1 MAQRR
6 NVTMQ
11 NKTVVYLLALA
22 AFLIGTIEYIIT
34 GIIQMVA
41 HDLHVTTSTAG
52 LLVTSLALSAAIG
65 APIVIALTINMDRRK
80 ILTWTLIIFILS
92 NFITSI
98 SHSFEMVMITRV
110 LQGISGGTA
119 IVVAMA
125 VATRL
130 VEREKKG
137 TAIGI
142 ILMGLSSSLVLGV
155 PIGTFLS
162 SMIGWKALF
171 AAIGVITLIPLIVVY
186 RRIPSMKEQEPVTL
200 RMQLSILKDK
210 RILLAVAVTLFY
222 VGGYSTLFTYLT
234 PFLQKSAN
242 LSITE
247 ISGILLLAG
256 ICSFLGSSLGGMAA
270 DKKGPIFT
278 IFSGIILQ
286 IMMLMLLAFVTGNL
300 VVMVAVIMIWMI
312 ATWSTSP
319 AQQLYLVT
327 LVPKSPDIALS
338 VNTSFIQFGFALGSG
353 LGGIVLNGTSVLNLS
368 WLSAGTVFLALLM
381 TILMVAFDRF
391 SQHKRLKL
399 LTQIQSII

>member
-1 MAQRR
+1 MK
-6 NVTMQ
+6 
-11 NKTVVYLLALA
+11 NKAVVYLLALA

-41 HDLHVTTSTAG
+41 DDLQVTTSAAG

-65 APIVIALTINMDRRK
+65 APIVIALTINIDRRK
-80 ILTWTLIIFILS
+80 ILSWMLIIFTLS
-92 NFITSI
+92 NIITSV
-98 SHSFEMVMITRV
+98 SHSFEMVLMTRV

-130 VEREKKG
+130 VEREKRG

-171 AAIGVITLIPLIVVY
+171 AAIGLITLIPLIVVY

-200 RMQLSILKDK
+200 GMQLSILKDK
-210 RILLAVAVTLFY
+210 RILLAVTVTLFY

-234 PFLQKSAN
+234 PFLQESAN

-256 ICSFLGSSLGGMAA
+256 ICSFLGSSLGGVAA
-270 DKKGPIFT
+270 DKKGPTFT

-286 IMMLMLLAFVTGNL
+286 IIMLMLLAFVTGNL

-353 LGGIVLNGTSVLNLS
+353 LGGLVLSRTSILNLS
-368 WLSAGTVFLALLM
+368 WISAGTVLLALLM
-381 TILMVAFDRF
+381 TVFMVAFDRI
-391 SQHKRLKL
+391 SQQKSLKVME
-399 LTQIQSII
+399 QGR

>member
-1 MAQRR
+1 MK
-6 NVTMQ
+6 

-41 HDLHVTTSTAG
+41 DDLHVTTSAAG

-80 ILTWTLIIFILS
+80 ILSWMLIIFILS
-92 NFITSI
+92 NFITSV
-98 SHSFEMVMITRV
+98 SHSFEMVMMTRI

-130 VEREKKG
+130 VEREKRG

-162 SMIGWKALF
+162 IMIGWKALF
-171 AAIGVITLIPLIVVY
+171 ATIGLITLIPLIVVY

-200 RMQLSILKDK
+200 GMQLSILKDK

-234 PFLQKSAN
+234 PFLQASAN

-256 ICSFLGSSLGGMAA
+256 ICSFLGSSLGGIAA

-286 IMMLMLLAFVTGNL
+286 IIMLMLLAFVTGNL

-353 LGGIVLNGTSVLNLS
+353 VGGIVLSETSILNLS
-368 WLSAGTVFLALLM
+368 WISAGTVFLALLM

-391 SQHKRLKL
+391 SQHKSLKVIE
-399 LTQIQSII
+399 QGS

>member
-1 MAQRR
+1 MK
-6 NVTMQ
+6 
-11 NKTVVYLLALA
+11 NKAVVYLLALA

-41 HDLHVTTSTAG
+41 DDLQVTTSAAG

-65 APIVIALTINMDRRK
+65 APIVIALTINIDRRK
-80 ILTWTLIIFILS
+80 ILSWMLIIFTLS
-92 NFITSI
+92 NIITSV
-98 SHSFEMVMITRV
+98 SHSFEMVLMTRV

-130 VEREKKG
+130 VEREKRG

-171 AAIGVITLIPLIVVY
+171 AAIGLITLIPLIVVY

-200 RMQLSILKDK
+200 GMQLSILKDK

-234 PFLQKSAN
+234 PFLQESAN
-242 LSITE
+242 LSITK

-256 ICSFLGSSLGGMAA
+256 ICSFLGSSLGGVAA
-270 DKKGPIFT
+270 DKKGPTFT

-286 IMMLMLLAFVTGNL
+286 IIMLMLLAFVSGNL

-353 LGGIVLNGTSVLNLS
+353 LGGVVLSKTSILNLS
-368 WLSAGTVFLALLM
+368 WISAGTVLLALLM

-391 SQHKRLKL
+391 SQSKSLKVIE
-399 LTQIQSII
+399 QGR

>member
-1 MAQRR
+1 MK
-6 NVTMQ
+6 
-11 NKTVVYLLALA
+11 NKAVVYLLALA

-41 HDLHVTTSTAG
+41 DDLQVTTSAAG

-65 APIVIALTINMDRRK
+65 APIVIALTINIDRRK
-80 ILTWTLIIFILS
+80 ILSWMLIIFTLS
-92 NFITSI
+92 NIITSV
-98 SHSFEMVMITRV
+98 SHSFEMVLMTRV

-130 VEREKKG
+130 VEREKRG

-171 AAIGVITLIPLIVVY
+171 AAIGLITLIPLIVVY

-200 RMQLSILKDK
+200 GMQLSILKDK

-234 PFLQKSAN
+234 PFLQESAN

-256 ICSFLGSSLGGMAA
+256 ICSFLGSSLGGVAA

-286 IMMLMLLAFVTGNL
+286 IIMLMLLAFVTGNL
-300 VVMVAVIMIWMI
+300 VIMVAVIMIWMI

-353 LGGIVLNGTSVLNLS
+353 LGGLVLSRTSLLNLS
-368 WLSAGTVFLALLM
+368 WISAGTVLLALLM
-381 TILMVAFDRF
+381 TILMVAFDRI
-391 SQHKRLKL
+391 SQHKSLKVMEHGR
-399 LTQIQSII
+399 

>member
-1 MAQRR
+1 MK
-6 NVTMQ
+6 

-41 HDLHVTTSTAG
+41 DDLHVTTSAAG

-65 APIVIALTINMDRRK
+65 APIVIALTINIDRKK
-80 ILTWTLIIFILS
+80 ILSWMLMIFILS
-92 NFITSI
+92 NVITSV
-98 SHSFEMVMITRV
+98 SHSFEMVMMTRI

-130 VEREKKG
+130 VEREKRG

-171 AAIGVITLIPLIVVY
+171 AAIGLITLIPLIVVY

-234 PFLQKSAN
+234 PFLQASAN

-286 IMMLMLLAFVTGNL
+286 IMMLMLLSFVTGNL

-353 LGGIVLNGTSVLNLS
+353 VGGIVLSETSILNLS
-368 WLSAGTVFLALLM
+368 WISAGTVLLALLM

-391 SQHKRLKL
+391 SQRKSLKMIE
-399 LTQIQSII
+399 QGS

>member
-1 MAQRR
+1 MK
-6 NVTMQ
+6 

-41 HDLHVTTSTAG
+41 HDLHITTSTAG

-98 SHSFEMVMITRV
+98 SHSYEMVMITRI

-130 VEREKKG
+130 VEREKRG

-353 LGGIVLNGTSVLNLS
+353 LGGIVLSRTSILHLS
-368 WLSAGTVFLALLM
+368 WISAGTVLLALLM
-381 TILMVAFDRF
+381 TVLMVAFDRI
-391 SQHKRLKL
+391 SQQKSLKVIE
-399 LTQIQSII
+399 QGR

>member
-1 MAQRR
+1 MK
-6 NVTMQ
+6 

-41 HDLHVTTSTAG
+41 DDLHVTTSAAG

-65 APIVIALTINMDRRK
+65 APIVIALTINIDRRK
-80 ILTWTLIIFILS
+80 ILSWMLIIFILS
-92 NFITSI
+92 NFITSV
-98 SHSFEMVMITRV
+98 SHSFEMVMMTRI

-130 VEREKKG
+130 VEREKRG

-171 AAIGVITLIPLIVVY
+171 AAIGLITLIPLIVVY

-234 PFLQKSAN
+234 PFLQASAN

-286 IMMLMLLAFVTGNL
+286 IIMLLLLSFVTGNL

-353 LGGIVLNGTSVLNLS
+353 VGGIVLSETSILNLS
-368 WLSAGTVFLALLM
+368 WISAGTVFLALLM

-391 SQHKRLKL
+391 SQRKSLKMIE
-399 LTQIQSII
+399 QGS

>member
-1 MAQRR
+1 MK
-6 NVTMQ
+6 

-80 ILTWTLIIFILS
+80 ILTWALIIFILS

-98 SHSFEMVMITRV
+98 SHSFEMVMITRI

-130 VEREKKG
+130 VEREKRG

-353 LGGIVLNGTSVLNLS
+353 LGGIVLSRTSILHLS
-368 WLSAGTVFLALLM
+368 WISAGTVLLALLM
-381 TILMVAFDRF
+381 TILMVAFDRIF
-391 SQHKRLKL
+391 QQKSLKVIE
-399 LTQIQSII
+399 QGR

>member
-1 MAQRR
+1 MK
-6 NVTMQ
+6 
-11 NKTVVYLLALA
+11 NKAVVYLLALA

-41 HDLHVTTSTAG
+41 DDLQVTTSAAG

-65 APIVIALTINMDRRK
+65 APIVIALTINIDRRK
-80 ILTWTLIIFILS
+80 ILSWMLIIFTLS
-92 NFITSI
+92 NIITSV
-98 SHSFEMVMITRV
+98 SHSFEMVLMTRV

-130 VEREKKG
+130 VEREKRG

-171 AAIGVITLIPLIVVY
+171 AAIGLITLIPLIVVY

-200 RMQLSILKDK
+200 GMQLSILKDK

-234 PFLQKSAN
+234 PFLQESAN

-256 ICSFLGSSLGGMAA
+256 ICSFLGSSLGGIAA

-286 IMMLMLLAFVTGNL
+286 IIMLMLLAFVTGNL

-353 LGGIVLNGTSVLNLS
+353 LGGLVLSRTSILHLS
-368 WLSAGTVFLALLM
+368 WISAGTVLLALLM
-381 TILMVAFDRF
+381 TILMVAFDRI
-391 SQHKRLKL
+391 SQQKSLKVME
-399 LTQIQSII
+399 QGR

>member
-98 SHSFEMVMITRV
+98 SHSFEMVMITRI

-130 VEREKKG
+130 VEREKRG

-234 PFLQKSAN
+234 PFLQASAN

-353 LGGIVLNGTSVLNLS
+353 LGGIVLSRTSILHLS
-368 WLSAGTVFLALLM
+368 WISAGTVLLALLM
-381 TILMVAFDRF
+381 TILMVAFDRI
-391 SQHKRLKL
+391 SQQKSLKVIE
-399 LTQIQSII
+399 QGR

>member
-1 MAQRR
+1 MK
-6 NVTMQ
+6 
-11 NKTVVYLLALA
+11 NKAVVYLLALA

-41 HDLHVTTSTAG
+41 DDLQVTTSAAG

-65 APIVIALTINMDRRK
+65 APIVIALTINIDRRK
-80 ILTWTLIIFILS
+80 ILSWMLIIFTLS
-92 NFITSI
+92 NIITSV
-98 SHSFEMVMITRV
+98 SHSFEMVLMTRV

-130 VEREKKG
+130 VEREKRG

-162 SMIGWKALF
+162 SMMGWKALF
-171 AAIGVITLIPLIVVY
+171 AAIGLITLIPLIVVY

-200 RMQLSILKDK
+200 GMQLSILKDK

-234 PFLQKSAN
+234 PFLQESAN

-247 ISGILLLAG
+247 ISVILLLAG
-256 ICSFLGSSLGGMAA
+256 ICSFLGSSLGGIAA

-286 IMMLMLLAFVTGNL
+286 IIMLMLLAFVTGNL

-353 LGGIVLNGTSVLNLS
+353 LGGLVLSRTSILNLS
-368 WLSAGTVFLALLM
+368 WISAGTVLLALLM
-381 TILMVAFDRF
+381 TILMVAFDRI
-391 SQHKRLKL
+391 SQHKSLKVME
-399 LTQIQSII
+399 QGR

>member
-1 MAQRR
+1 MK
-6 NVTMQ
+6 
-11 NKTVVYLLALA
+11 NKAVVYLLALA

-41 HDLHVTTSTAG
+41 DDLHVTTSAAG

-65 APIVIALTINMDRRK
+65 TPIVIALTINIDRRK
-80 ILTWTLIIFILS
+80 ILSWMLIIFTLS
-92 NFITSI
+92 NIITSV
-98 SHSFEMVMITRV
+98 SHSFEMVLMTRV

-130 VEREKKG
+130 VEREKRG

-162 SMIGWKALF
+162 SMMGWKALF
-171 AAIGVITLIPLIVVY
+171 AAIGLITLIPLIVVY
-186 RRIPSMKEQEPVTL
+186 RRIPSMKEQETVTL
-200 RMQLSILKDK
+200 GMQLSILKDK

-234 PFLQKSAN
+234 PFLQESAN

-256 ICSFLGSSLGGMAA
+256 ICSFLGSSLGGIAA

-286 IMMLMLLAFVTGNL
+286 IIMLMLLAFVTGNL
-300 VVMVAVIMIWMI
+300 LVMVAVIMIWMI

-353 LGGIVLNGTSVLNLS
+353 VGGLVLSRTSILNLS
-368 WLSAGTVFLALLM
+368 WISAGTVLLALLM
-381 TILMVAFDRF
+381 TILMVAFDRI
-391 SQHKRLKL
+391 SQHKSLKVME
-399 LTQIQSII
+399 QGR

>member
-130 VEREKKG
+130 VEREKRG
-137 TAIGI
+137 TSIGI

-234 PFLQKSAN
+234 PFLQASAN
-242 LSITE
+242 LNITE

-300 VVMVAVIMIWMI
+300 VIMVAVIMIWMI

-353 LGGIVLNGTSVLNLS
+353 LGGIVLSRTSIMHLS
-368 WLSAGTVFLALLM
+368 WISAGTVLLALLM
-381 TILMVAFDRF
+381 TILMVAFDRI
-391 SQHKRLKL
+391 SQQKSLKVIE
-399 LTQIQSII
+399 QGR

>member
-98 SHSFEMVMITRV
+98 SHSFEMVMITRI

-130 VEREKKG
+130 VEREKEEQ
-137 TAIGI
+137 
-142 ILMGLSSSLVLGV
+142 
-155 PIGTFLS
+155 
-162 SMIGWKALF
+162 
-171 AAIGVITLIPLIVVY
+171 PL
-186 RRIPSMKEQEPVTL
+186 
-200 RMQLSILKDK
+200 
-210 RILLAVAVTLFY
+210 A
-222 VGGYSTLFTYLT
+222 
-234 PFLQKSAN
+234 
-242 LSITE
+242 
-247 ISGILLLAG
+247 
-256 ICSFLGSSLGGMAA
+256 SF
-270 DKKGPIFT
+270 
-278 IFSGIILQ
+278 
-286 IMMLMLLAFVTGNL
+286 
-300 VVMVAVIMIWMI
+300 
-312 ATWSTSP
+312 
-319 AQQLYLVT
+319 
-327 LVPKSPDIALS
+327 
-338 VNTSFIQFGFALGSG
+338 
-353 LGGIVLNGTSVLNLS
+353 
-368 WLSAGTVFLALLM
+368 
-381 TILMVAFDRF
+381 
-391 SQHKRLKL
+391 
-399 LTQIQSII
+399 

>member
-1 MAQRR
+1 MK
-6 NVTMQ
+6 

-41 HDLHVTTSTAG
+41 DDLHVTTSAAG

-65 APIVIALTINMDRRK
+65 APIVIALTINIDRKK
-80 ILTWTLIIFILS
+80 ILSWMLMIFILS
-92 NFITSI
+92 NVITSL
-98 SHSFEMVMITRV
+98 SHSFEMVMMTRV

-130 VEREKKG
+130 VEREKRG

-171 AAIGVITLIPLIVVY
+171 AAIGLITLIPLIVVY

-234 PFLQKSAN
+234 PFLQASAN

-256 ICSFLGSSLGGMAA
+256 ICSFLGSSLGGMTA

-286 IMMLMLLAFVTGNL
+286 IIMLMLLSFVTGNL

-353 LGGIVLNGTSVLNLS
+353 VGGFVLSETSILNLS
-368 WLSAGTVFLALLM
+368 WISAGTVFLALLM
-381 TILMVAFDRF
+381 TILMVAFGRF
-391 SQHKRLKL
+391 SQRKSLKVIEL
-399 LTQIQSII
+399 GS

>member
-1 MAQRR
+1 
-6 NVTMQ
+6 MQ

-155 PIGTFLS
+155 PISTFLS

-186 RRIPSMKEQEPVTL
+186 RRIPSMKEQESVTL

-234 PFLQKSAN
+234 PFLQASAN

-353 LGGIVLNGTSVLNLS
+353 VGGLVLSRTSILNLS
-368 WLSAGTVFLALLM
+368 WISAGTVLLALLM
-381 TILMVAFDRF
+381 TILMVAFDRI
-391 SQHKRLKL
+391 SQHKSLKVME
-399 LTQIQSII
+399 QGR

>member
-1 MAQRR
+1 
-6 NVTMQ
+6 MQ

-130 VEREKKG
+130 VEREKRG

-234 PFLQKSAN
+234 PFLQASAN

-278 IFSGIILQ
+278 IFSGITLQ

-353 LGGIVLNGTSVLNLS
+353 LGGIVLSRTSIMHLS
-368 WLSAGTVFLALLM
+368 WISAGTVLLALLM
-381 TILMVAFDRF
+381 TILMVAFDRI
-391 SQHKRLKL
+391 SQQKSLKVIE
-399 LTQIQSII
+399 QGR

>member
-1 MAQRR
+1 MK
-6 NVTMQ
+6 
-11 NKTVVYLLALA
+11 NKAVVYLLALA

-41 HDLHVTTSTAG
+41 DDLQVTTSAAG

-65 APIVIALTINMDRRK
+65 APIVIALTINIDRRK
-80 ILTWTLIIFILS
+80 ILSWMLIIFTVS
-92 NFITSI
+92 NIITSV
-98 SHSFEMVMITRV
+98 SHSFEMVLMTRV

-130 VEREKKG
+130 VEREKRG

-171 AAIGVITLIPLIVVY
+171 AAIGLITLIPMIVVY

-200 RMQLSILKDK
+200 GMQLSILKDK

-234 PFLQKSAN
+234 PFLQESAN

-256 ICSFLGSSLGGMAA
+256 ICSFLGSSLGGVAA
-270 DKKGPIFT
+270 DKKGPTFT

-286 IMMLMLLAFVTGNL
+286 IIMLILLAFVTGNL

-353 LGGIVLNGTSVLNLS
+353 LGWLVLSRTSILNLS
-368 WLSAGTVFLALLM
+368 WISAGTVLLALLM
-381 TILMVAFDRF
+381 TILMVAFDRI
-391 SQHKRLKL
+391 SQQKSLKVME
-399 LTQIQSII
+399 QGR

>member
-1 MAQRR
+1 
-6 NVTMQ
+6 MQ

-41 HDLHVTTSTAG
+41 HDLHITTSTAG

-98 SHSFEMVMITRV
+98 SHSFEMVLMTRV

-130 VEREKKG
+130 VEREKRG

-234 PFLQKSAN
+234 PFLQASAN

-353 LGGIVLNGTSVLNLS
+353 LGGIVLSRTSILYLS
-368 WLSAGTVFLALLM
+368 WISAGTVLLALLM
-381 TILMVAFDRF
+381 TILMVAFDRI
-391 SQHKRLKL
+391 SQQKSLKV
-399 LTQIQSII
+399 I

>member
-1 MAQRR
+1 MK
-6 NVTMQ
+6 
-11 NKTVVYLLALA
+11 NKAVVYLLALA

-41 HDLHVTTSTAG
+41 DDLQVTTSAAG

-65 APIVIALTINMDRRK
+65 APIVIALTINIDRRK
-80 ILTWTLIIFILS
+80 ILSWMLIIFTLS
-92 NFITSI
+92 NIITSI
-98 SHSFEMVMITRV
+98 SHSFEMVLMTRV

-130 VEREKKG
+130 VEREKRG

-171 AAIGVITLIPLIVVY
+171 AAIGLITLIPLIVVY

-200 RMQLSILKDK
+200 GMQLSILKDK

-234 PFLQKSAN
+234 PFLQESAN

-256 ICSFLGSSLGGMAA
+256 ICSFLPSLGGVAA
-270 DKKGPIFT
+270 DKKGPTFT

-286 IMMLMLLAFVTGNL
+286 IIMLMLLAFVTGNL

-353 LGGIVLNGTSVLNLS
+353 LGGLVLSRTSILHLS
-368 WLSAGTVFLALLM
+368 WISAGTVLLALLM
-381 TILMVAFDRF
+381 TILMVAFDRI
-391 SQHKRLKL
+391 SQQKSLKVME
-399 LTQIQSII
+399 QGR

>member
-6 NVTMQ
+6 NVTMK

-98 SHSFEMVMITRV
+98 SHSFEMVMITRI

-130 VEREKKG
+130 VEREKRG

-353 LGGIVLNGTSVLNLS
+353 LGGIVLSRTSILHLS
-368 WLSAGTVFLALLM
+368 WISAGTVLLALLM
-381 TILMVAFDRF
+381 TILMVAFDRI
-391 SQHKRLKL
+391 SQQKSLKVIE
-399 LTQIQSII
+399 QGR

>member
-1 MAQRR
+1 MK
-6 NVTMQ
+6 
-11 NKTVVYLLALA
+11 NKVVVYLLALA

-41 HDLHVTTSTAG
+41 EDLQVTTSAAG

-65 APIVIALTINMDRRK
+65 TPIVIALTINIDRRK
-80 ILTWTLIIFILS
+80 ILSWMLIIFTLS
-92 NFITSI
+92 NIITSV
-98 SHSFEMVMITRV
+98 SHSFEMVLMTRV

-130 VEREKKG
+130 VEREKRG

-171 AAIGVITLIPLIVVY
+171 AAIGLITLIPLIVVY

-200 RMQLSILKDK
+200 GMQLSILKDK

-234 PFLQKSAN
+234 PFLQESAN

-256 ICSFLGSSLGGMAA
+256 ICSFLGSSLGGVAA

-286 IMMLMLLAFVTGNL
+286 IIMLMLLAFVTGNL

-353 LGGIVLNGTSVLNLS
+353 LGGLVLSRTSILNLS
-368 WLSAGTVFLALLM
+368 WISAGTVLLALLM

-391 SQHKRLKL
+391 FQRKGLKVIG
-399 LTQIQSII
+399 QGR

>member
-1 MAQRR
+1 
-6 NVTMQ
+6 MQ

-130 VEREKKG
+130 VEREKRG

>member
-1 MAQRR
+1 
-6 NVTMQ
+6 MQ

-130 VEREKKG
+130 VEREKRG

-278 IFSGIILQ
+278 IFSGITLQ

-368 WLSAGTVFLALLM
+368 WISAGTVFLALLM
-381 TILMVAFDRF
+381 TMLMVTFDRF
-391 SQHKRLKL
+391 SQHKSLKVIE
-399 LTQIQSII
+399 QER

>member
-1 MAQRR
+1 MK
-6 NVTMQ
+6 
-11 NKTVVYLLALA
+11 NKAVVYLLALA

-41 HDLHVTTSTAG
+41 DDLQVTTSAAG

-65 APIVIALTINMDRRK
+65 APIVIALTINIDRRK
-80 ILTWTLIIFILS
+80 ILSWMLIIFTLS
-92 NFITSI
+92 NILTSV
-98 SHSFEMVMITRV
+98 SHSFEMVLMTRI

-130 VEREKKG
+130 VEREKRG

-171 AAIGVITLIPLIVVY
+171 AAIGLITLIPLIVVY

-200 RMQLSILKDK
+200 GMQLSILKDK

-234 PFLQKSAN
+234 PFLQESAN

-247 ISGILLLAG
+247 ISVILLLAG
-256 ICSFLGSSLGGMAA
+256 ICSFLGSSLGGIAA

-278 IFSGIILQ
+278 IFSGIVLQ
-286 IMMLMLLAFVTGNL
+286 IIMLMLLAFVTGNL

-353 LGGIVLNGTSVLNLS
+353 LGGLVLSRTSILNLS
-368 WLSAGTVFLALLM
+368 WISAGTVLLALLM
-381 TILMVAFDRF
+381 TILMVAFDRI
-391 SQHKRLKL
+391 SQQKSLKVME
-399 LTQIQSII
+399 QVR

>member
-1 MAQRR
+1 MK
-6 NVTMQ
+6 
-11 NKTVVYLLALA
+11 NKAVVYLLALA

-41 HDLHVTTSTAG
+41 DDLQITTSAAG

-65 APIVIALTINMDRRK
+65 APIVIALTINIDRRK
-80 ILTWTLIIFILS
+80 ILSWMLIIFTLS
-92 NFITSI
+92 NIITSV
-98 SHSFEMVMITRV
+98 SHSFEMVLMTRV

-130 VEREKKG
+130 VEREKRG

-171 AAIGVITLIPLIVVY
+171 AAIGLITLIPMIVVY

-200 RMQLSILKDK
+200 GMQLSLLKDK

-234 PFLQKSAN
+234 PFLQESAN

-256 ICSFLGSSLGGMAA
+256 ICSFLGSSLGGIAA
-270 DKKGPIFT
+270 DKKGPTFT

-286 IMMLMLLAFVTGNL
+286 IIMLMLLAFVTGNL

-353 LGGIVLNGTSVLNLS
+353 LGGVVLSKTSILNLS
-368 WLSAGTVFLALLM
+368 WISAGTVLLALLM

-391 SQHKRLKL
+391 SQSKSLKVME
-399 LTQIQSII
+399 QGR

>member
-1 MAQRR
+1 MK
-6 NVTMQ
+6 
-11 NKTVVYLLALA
+11 NKAVVYLLALA

-41 HDLHVTTSTAG
+41 DDLQVTTSAAG

-65 APIVIALTINMDRRK
+65 APIVIALTINIDRRK
-80 ILTWTLIIFILS
+80 ILSCMLIIFTLS
-92 NFITSI
+92 NIITSV
-98 SHSFEMVMITRV
+98 SHSFEMVLMTRV

-130 VEREKKG
+130 VEREKRG

-171 AAIGVITLIPLIVVY
+171 AAIGLITLIPLIVVY

-200 RMQLSILKDK
+200 GMQLSILKDK

-234 PFLQKSAN
+234 PFLQESAN

-256 ICSFLGSSLGGMAA
+256 ICSFLGSSLGGVAA
-270 DKKGPIFT
+270 DKKGPTFT

-286 IMMLMLLAFVTGNL
+286 IIMLMLLAFVTGNL

-353 LGGIVLNGTSVLNLS
+353 LGGLVLSRTSILHLS
-368 WLSAGTVFLALLM
+368 WISAGTVLLALLM
-381 TILMVAFDRF
+381 TILMVAFDRI
-391 SQHKRLKL
+391 SQQKSLKVME
-399 LTQIQSII
+399 QGR

>member
-1 MAQRR
+1 
-6 NVTMQ
+6 MQ

-41 HDLHVTTSTAG
+41 DDLQVTTSAAG

-65 APIVIALTINMDRRK
+65 APIVIALTINIDRRK
-80 ILTWTLIIFILS
+80 ILSWMLIIFTLS
-92 NFITSI
+92 NIITSV
-98 SHSFEMVMITRV
+98 SHSFEMVLMTRV

-130 VEREKKG
+130 VEREKRG

-210 RILLAVAVTLFY
+210 RKLLAVAVTLFY

-353 LGGIVLNGTSVLNLS
+353 VGGIVLNGTSVLNLS

-391 SQHKRLKL
+391 SQHMRLKVIE
-399 LTQIQSII
+399 QGS

>member
-1 MAQRR
+1 MK
-6 NVTMQ
+6 
-11 NKTVVYLLALA
+11 NKAVVYLLALA

-41 HDLHVTTSTAG
+41 DDLQVTTSAAG

-65 APIVIALTINMDRRK
+65 APIVIALTINIDRRK
-80 ILTWTLIIFILS
+80 ILSWMLIIFTLS
-92 NFITSI
+92 NIITSV
-98 SHSFEMVMITRV
+98 SHSFEMVLMTRV

-130 VEREKKG
+130 VEREKRG

-171 AAIGVITLIPLIVVY
+171 AAIGLITLIPMIVVY

-200 RMQLSILKDK
+200 GMQLSILKDK

-234 PFLQKSAN
+234 PFLQESAN

-256 ICSFLGSSLGGMAA
+256 ICSFLGSSLGGVAA
-270 DKKGPIFT
+270 DKKGPTFT

-286 IMMLMLLAFVTGNL
+286 IIMLMLLAFVTGNL

-353 LGGIVLNGTSVLNLS
+353 LGGVVLSKTSILNLS
-368 WLSAGTVFLALLM
+368 WISAGTVLLALLM

-391 SQHKRLKL
+391 SQSKSLKVME
-399 LTQIQSII
+399 QGR

>member
-1 MAQRR
+1 MK
-6 NVTMQ
+6 

-41 HDLHVTTSTAG
+41 HDLQVTTSAAG

-80 ILTWTLIIFILS
+80 ILSWALIIFILS

-98 SHSFEMVMITRV
+98 SHSFEMVMITRI

-130 VEREKKG
+130 VEREKRG

-234 PFLQKSAN
+234 PFLQESAN

-353 LGGIVLNGTSVLNLS
+353 LGGIVLSRTSILHLS
-368 WLSAGTVFLALLM
+368 WISAGTVLLALLM
-381 TILMVAFDRF
+381 TFLMVAFDRI
-391 SQHKRLKL
+391 SQQKSLKVIE
-399 LTQIQSII
+399 QGR